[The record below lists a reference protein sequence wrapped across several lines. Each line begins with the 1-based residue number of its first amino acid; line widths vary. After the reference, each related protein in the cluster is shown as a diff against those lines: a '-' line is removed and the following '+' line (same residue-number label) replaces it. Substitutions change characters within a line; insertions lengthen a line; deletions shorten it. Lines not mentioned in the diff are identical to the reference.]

1 LQETLQNAAKYSGSR
16 RFEVLLTGESNEIQ
30 LTVHDSGVGFNP
42 DEAMKGRG
50 LGSPAKGN
58 A

>member
-50 LGSPAKGN
+50 LGSPA
-58 A
+58 